1 MPVIKP
7 LQFKVPDHFLTII
20 DDYIKKVNDTGTY
33 LMKYKRSI
41 LFTDAVKYFIEKD
54 LALKK

>member
-7 LQFKVPDHFLTII
+7 LQFKVPDHFLTEI
-20 DDYIKKVNDTGTY
+20 DDYIKKVNDTGIY
-33 LMKYKRSI
+33 PMKYKRSH
-41 LFTDAVKYFIEKD
+41 LFTAAISHFIKKD